1 MRCSSLILL
10 LLAAL
15 VSPSHALRSPVGRRA
30 VLAGAAATVG
40 LPAANAYDL
49 PALEEFDD
57 PKARAFYA
65 SKPNPGNLGALQ
77 SKAFYTVATF
87 DQSTLQKM
95 DEAGWPLAKL
105 KDTAGKTVLHLA
117 AQRGNVQAVALLIKS
132 GSNVDAVTSFGE
144 TPLHMA
150 TRNNRLDCVKALLD
164 AGASTSIKTVGGD
177 TALSFANKYKFQ
189 PVADALGS
197 K

>member
-1 MRCSSLILL
+1 MLRCIL
-10 LLAAL
+10 LLAALL
-15 VSPSHALRSPVGRRA
+15 VSPSHALRSPNVGRRA
-30 VLAGAAATVG
+30 VLAGAAATVS

-49 PALEEFDD
+49 PALDEFDD

-65 SKPNPGNLGALQ
+65 SKPNPGSKGALQ
-77 SKAFYTVATF
+77 SKAFYTVSTF

-95 DEAGWPLAKL
+95 DEAGWPLKDL
-105 KDTAGKTVLHLA
+105 KDSAGKTVLHLA
-117 AQRGNVQAVALLIKS
+117 AQRGNLQAVTLLIKS
-132 GSNVDAVTSFGE
+132 GSNVNAVTNVNE

-164 AGASTSIKTVGGD
+164 AGASTSIKAVGGD
-177 TALSFANKYKFQ
+177 TPLSLANKYKWQ
-189 PVADALGS
+189 AVADALGS